1 MTSLPTFFPGPPRP
15 PASPVGRRGAPGTL
29 QHHRVPSQ
37 AGLPIVSPARL
48 SRRAGSLRAEDGGD
62 GRCGGAPRLP
72 FCLRFS
78 CSKGRFSATP
88 AANRRPQEP
97 PSSRVSARGVPQVGQ
112 RAQFVQ
118 HSGSLPS
125 SFSHTYLRHSV
136 SAQADYCPDVVAALL
151 HSSVEERKHAQLRFH
166 LPTHLPTIQH
176 FSVTLAPILS
186 GYFKRLN
193 QPRVSVFLKPAS
205 EER

>member
-1 MTSLPTFFPGPPRP
+1 MSPPAREGNKVVLLLSKETSGVLAAAGRDIPPNFFSGPPPLRP
-15 PASPVGRRGAPGTL
+15 PASPVRRRGAPETL

-48 SRRAGSLRAEDGGD
+48 SRTAGSLKAENGGD
-62 GRCGGAPRLP
+62 GRYAGEPRLP

-78 CSKGRFSATP
+78 CSKARFSATS
-88 AANRRPQEP
+88 AGNRRPEEP
-97 PSSRVSARGVPQVGQ
+97 PSSRVSACGVPQVSK

-166 LPTHLPTIQH
+166 LP
-176 FSVTLAPILS
+176 A
-186 GYFKRLN
+186 
-193 QPRVSVFLKPAS
+193 
-205 EER
+205 